1 MILHTRFLKDPNYYE
16 VVAFWSNLVDWFV
29 APNLGRPKLEFG
41 SSDEK
46 FDVWPRPKIGKTT
59 TLHIHHTLYISLTST
74 SSLPRVSVYFHV
86 LWRT

>member
-29 APNLGRPKLEFG
+29 APNLGRPKEEFG

-46 FDVWPRPKIGKTT
+46 FDVWPRPKIGKKT
-59 TLHIHHTLYISLTST
+59 TLHMHHTFYTFL
-74 SSLPRVSVYFHV
+74 
-86 LWRT
+86 